1 VNRLSL
7 GLQSFDDEALRFL
20 GRAHSAREGFR
31 ALEIAQKHFRRVSF
45 DLIYALPADTVESWA
60 ATLGQALSLGTKHLS
75 LYQLTIEPGTRFA
88 SMVAKHEFDP
98 LDPEAAAT
106 LFELTDAMT
115 SEAGLPA
122 YEISNHARPGQESRH
137 NLTYWRYG
145 DYAGVGP
152 GAHGRRLGS
161 RTVRHKKPENFLS
174 ALARNGHGIVE
185 EVPLSHT
192 EAADEALVMGLR
204 LREGIDAQAVADRF
218 SLGSVVDWVRV
229 DRLSASGHLERDGT
243 HIRLTA
249 AGRLVLDHILGEI
262 AAVTPGAGAP
272 SLLAVAS

>member
-1 VNRLSL
+1 
-7 GLQSFDDEALRFL
+7 
-20 GRAHSAREGFR
+20 
-31 ALEIAQKHFRRVSF
+31 
-45 DLIYALPADTVESWA
+45 
-60 ATLGQALSLGTKHLS
+60 
-75 LYQLTIEPGTRFA
+75 
-88 SMVAKHEFDP
+88 
-98 LDPEAAAT
+98 
-106 LFELTDAMT
+106 MT
-115 SEAGLPA
+115 SAAGMPA
-122 YEISNHARPGQESRH
+122 YEISNHGRPGDESRH

-204 LREGIDAQAVADRF
+204 LREGMDARALADRF
-218 SLGSVVDWVRV
+218 GLDSVVDWARV
-229 DRLSASGHLERDGT
+229 DRLAASGHLERDGT

-262 AAVTPGAGAP
+262 AAVTPGARAP